1 MNHYK
6 HFTLKERE
14 MIRHYFDLGK
24 NQSEIA
30 KLLGRSRSSISR
42 EFKRNSIDGEYFP
55 CDAHSAYL
63 YRRRNCKPNKK
74 LNNPVIFELVKNL
87 FLNHQWSP
95 EQISARIRLENFKY
109 TISYNTIYRGI
120 YEGLFDEKG
129 LSHGNRGAIRKLRHK
144 GKSRHTKTYEEKRG
158 KITISN
164 LIADR
169 PKIANERRRIGDWE
183 ADTVLG
189 KAGKCCLV
197 TLTDRKSRYLL
208 CKKVSKKNSTEVK
221 NAMIE
226 LLKDQ
231 PLESITPDRGKEF
244 SKHEEIS
251 KELNLVEF
259 YFPLPHH
266 PWQRGTNENTN
277 GLLREYFPK
286 TKDICQSDDYVESKM
301 REINLRP
308 RKCLN
313 WKTPYE
319 IYYST
324 ELHLI

>member
-14 MIRHYFDLGK
+14 MIKHYVDIGK
-24 NQSEIA
+24 KQSEIA
-30 KLLGRSRSSISR
+30 ILLGHNKSSISR
-42 EFKRNSIDGEYFP
+42 ELKRNSLDGEYFP
-55 CDAHSAYL
+55 CDAHSLYL
-63 YRRRNCKPNKK
+63 QRRTLCKPKRK
-74 LNNPVIFELVKNL
+74 LDNPDIYKCVRNL
-87 FLNHQWSP
+87 FLKHQWSP
-95 EQISARIRLENFKY
+95 EQISARLKIENYKY

-120 YEGLFDEKG
+120 YSGLFDDPG
-129 LSHGNRGAIRKLRHK
+129 LSHGNRGAIRKLRHR
-144 GKSRHTKTYEEKRG
+144 GKSRHTKNYEERRG
-158 KITISN
+158 KIAISN
-164 LIADR
+164 LITDR
-169 PKIANERRRIGDWE
+169 PQIANDRERIGDWE

-189 KAGKCCLV
+189 RTGKACLV

-208 CKKVSKKNSTEVK
+208 CKKISKRNSTEVK
-221 NAMIE
+221 QAMIE

-244 SKHEEIS
+244 SKHLEIS

-259 YFPLPHH
+259 YFPFPHH

-286 TKDICQSDDYVESKM
+286 TKDIYQTDEYIESKIQ
-301 REINLRP
+301 EINLRP

-319 IYYST
+319 VYRST
-324 ELHLI
+324 ELQLI

>member
-14 MIRHYFDLGK
+14 MIKHYLDIGK
-24 NQSEIA
+24 NQTEIA
-30 KLLGRSRSSISR
+30 ILLKRNKSSISR
-42 EFKRNSIDGEYFP
+42 ELKRNNLNGEYFP
-55 CDAHSAYL
+55 CDAQTSYFQ
-63 YRRRNCKPNKK
+63 RRLCCKPKKK
-74 LNNPVIFELVKNL
+74 LDEPILHKCVKNL

-95 EQISARIRLENFKY
+95 EQISERFKVEGYNY

-120 YEGLFDEKG
+120 YEGLFDEPG

-144 GKSRHTKTYEEKRG
+144 GKSRHTKNYEERRG
-158 KITISN
+158 KIVISN
-164 LIADR
+164 LITER
-169 PKIANERRRIGDWE
+169 PQIANDRGRIGDWE

-189 KAGKCCLV
+189 QTGKACLV

-208 CKKVSKKNSTEVK
+208 CKKISKKNSTEVK
-221 NAMIE
+221 NAMVA
-226 LLKDQ
+226 LLKEQ
-231 PLESITPDRGKEF
+231 PLKSITPDRGKEF
-244 SKHEEIS
+244 SKHLEIS
-251 KELNLVEF
+251 SELNLVEF
-259 YFPLPHH
+259 YFPFPHH

-286 TKDICQSDDYVESKM
+286 TKDIDQIDEYIESKVK
-301 REINLRP
+301 EINLRP

-319 IYYST
+319 VYHST